1 MGLNISWNQS
11 MRYWC
16 SAEISHD
23 IHPYNSTTLQPF
35 KFTILQH
42 NPSNQ
47 LITQTG
53 LGLKLAHYLRDFGFV
68 WTGPDWTG
76 PEWTGPNETGPD
88 RTGPDR
94 TRPDRAGPDR
104 TGPCFTIR
112 TCQVT
117 KFCTILQILVEI
129 LTFPASSHGITAELI
144 WLLTWELSSDHL
156 VIVCRKAT
164 FCHLLLH
171 EAHLCL
177 CEEIVVED
185 EERGGRQCLL
195 PV

>member
-1 MGLNISWNQS
+1 MSPIELFWTAKKTKRQKDKNIKWQKDKNTKRWKQTLGLNISWNQS

-23 IHPYNSTTLQPF
+23 IHPYNCTTLQPF
-35 KFTILQH
+35 KFTTLQH

-53 LGLKLAHYLRDFGFV
+53 
-68 WTGPDWTG
+68 PDWTG
-76 PEWTGPNETGPD
+76 PNQT
-88 RTGPDR
+88 
-94 TRPDRAGPDR
+94 GPDR
-104 TGPCFTIR
+104 TGPCFTIS

-117 KFCTILQILVEI
+117 KICTILQILLEI
-129 LTFPASSHGITAELI
+129 HTFPASSQLVSTVLI

-156 VIVCRKAT
+156 VIVCNKAT